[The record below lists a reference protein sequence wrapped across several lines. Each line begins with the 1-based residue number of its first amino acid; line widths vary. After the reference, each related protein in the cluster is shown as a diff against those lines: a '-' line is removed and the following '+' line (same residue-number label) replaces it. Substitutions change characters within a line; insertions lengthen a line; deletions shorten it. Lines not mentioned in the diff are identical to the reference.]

1 MSHVDWKQEV
11 GAGHVERRVTG
22 GGRFMSLRA
31 EGDLPSEMDEA
42 VNKTDII
49 NVKKGKKKIQGK
61 TFDEKRWY
69 NTKKRIKNS
78 FIFLGRARGKGERET
93 KDTFNSGHIP
103 NCSGRDQ

>member
-69 NTKKRIKNS
+69 NTKKELKIVLFS
-78 FIFLGRARGKGERET
+78 
-93 KDTFNSGHIP
+93 
-103 NCSGRDQ
+103 

>member
-1 MSHVDWKQEV
+1 
-11 GAGHVERRVTG
+11 
-22 GGRFMSLRA
+22 MSLRA
-31 EGDLPSEMDEA
+31 EGDLPSEMNEA
-42 VNKTDII
+42 VNKTDCKC
-49 NVKKGKKKIQGK
+49 KKREKKKIQGK
-61 TFDEKRWY
+61 SFDEKRWY